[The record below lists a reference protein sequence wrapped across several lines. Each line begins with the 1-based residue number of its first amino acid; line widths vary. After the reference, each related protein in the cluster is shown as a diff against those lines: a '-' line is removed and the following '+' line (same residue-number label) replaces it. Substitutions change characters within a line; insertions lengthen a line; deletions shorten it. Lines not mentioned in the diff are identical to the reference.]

1 VGATSGASQLMYVVS
16 GEEVFELCSE
26 MFGRLT
32 DEQSKDEDE
41 GTVDMSIWTLSIL
54 EDLGCSHNIPASQK
68 SQEKMAE

>member
-32 DEQSKDEDE
+32 KEQSKDEDE
-41 GTVDMSIWTLSIL
+41 GTVDMSTWTLSI

-68 SQEKMAE
+68 SQEKVAE